1 MLGSIL
7 TVWVTFVPC
16 FLWIF
21 LGAPYI
27 ERLRDNRSISAAL
40 SGITAAVVGV
50 ILNLAFWFGLRVVF
64 ADVGAADF
72 GVLSLPVPN
81 LETLDIVA
89 LLLTVGA
96 AIAMFRF
103 HQGVL
108 RTLAYCGGAALI
120 LHFVL

>member
-1 MLGSIL
+1 M
-7 TVWVTFVPC
+7 TFVPC

-64 ADVGAADF
+64 AEVGSMDF
-72 GVLSLPVPN
+72 GILSLPTPVF
-81 LETLDIVA
+81 ETLNLTA
-89 LLLTVGA
+89 LGLTVA
-96 AIAMFRF
+96 AALAMFLL
-103 HQGVL
+103 HQSVL
-108 RTLAYCGGAALI
+108 RTLAYCGTGALL
-120 LHFVL
+120 LHFLA